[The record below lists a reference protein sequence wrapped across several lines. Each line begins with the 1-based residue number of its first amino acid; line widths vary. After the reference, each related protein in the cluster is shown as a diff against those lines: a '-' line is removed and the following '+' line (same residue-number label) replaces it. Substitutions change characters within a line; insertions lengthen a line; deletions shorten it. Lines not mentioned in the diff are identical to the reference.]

1 MMKNQRKYFLLLMTF
16 MLCMPF
22 ATAQKIST
30 QKGTAYKVVIN
41 HEEQYSIL
49 PVQMSTPEGWK
60 ETKIRGD
67 LKKCNAFIEEV
78 WTDMRPLSV
87 RKQNLPA
94 DTRYG
99 VVINHEEQCSILP
112 MVSDIPPGW
121 KFTGVQGDL
130 KKCSKYIEEV
140 WTDMRPLSVRKKG
153 K

>member
-1 MMKNQRKYFLLLMTF
+1 MKIQQFLFLVSMICIF
-16 MLCMPF
+16 GM
-22 ATAQKIST
+22 ANASAQKVSRP
-30 QKGTAYKVVIN
+30 GSDAYKVVIN

-49 PVQMSTPEGWK
+49 PVNMAVPEGWK
-60 ETKIRGD
+60 ETRTRGS
-67 LKKCNAFIEEV
+67 LETCNAFIEEV

-87 RKQNLPA
+87 RKLNLPG

-99 VVINHEEQCSILP
+99 VVVNHEEQYSILP
-112 MVSDIPPGW
+112 VASDMPPGW

-140 WTDMRPLSVRKKG
+140 WTDMRPLSVRGKG